1 MLVLGCHMS
10 SVGGYALMVRQCKAM
25 DANTLAFFT
34 RNPRSGRCK
43 PQDPMDIS
51 AATQLMRHYHIGPFV
66 AHGPYIMNLC
76 GRNEEVRGFSREVLE
91 DDLRRLSVFPG
102 GFYNIHPGSHVGQ
115 GVEQGIE
122 YIAQALR
129 KALEPDYPVT
139 ILLETMA
146 GKGSEMGRSF
156 EELRLI
162 LDAVGSP
169 KVGICM
175 DTCHVFDAGYDLAG
189 NAAGVFEE
197 FDRVIGLDRL
207 KALHLN
213 DSMSCCGSHKDRH
226 ERIGQGKIGIDAF
239 QHILDDPALAGKPMI
254 LETPNNLDGYER
266 EIKMLRRMGSIYK
279 ETTF

>member
-10 SVGGYALMVRQCKAM
+10 SVSGYGVMVRQCKVM

-43 PQDPMDIS
+43 PQDPYDVS
-51 AATQLMRHYHIGPFV
+51 AALQLMHHYQIGPMV

-76 GRNEEVRGFSREVLE
+76 GRNEEVRGFAEKILE

-102 GFYNIHPGSHVGQ
+102 SFYNIHPGNHVGQ

-129 KALEPDYPVT
+129 KALAPDYPVT
-139 ILLETMA
+139 ILLETMS
-146 GKGSEMGRSF
+146 GKGSEIGRSF
-156 EELRLI
+156 EEMRMI
-162 LDAVGSP
+162 LDAVGNP
-169 KVGICM
+169 KVGVCM

-189 NAAGVFEE
+189 NVAGVFEE
-197 FDRVIGLDRL
+197 FDRVVGLERL

-213 DSMSCCGSHKDRH
+213 DSMNSCGSHKDRH

-239 QHILDDPALAGKPMI
+239 QYILDDPALNGKPMI

>member
-10 SVGGYALMVRQCKAM
+10 SVSGYSTMVRQCKVM

-43 PQDPMDIS
+43 PQDPIDVS
-51 AATQLMRHYHIGPFV
+51 NAAQLMRHYRIGPFV

-102 GFYNIHPGSHVGQ
+102 NFYNIHPGSHVGQ
-115 GVEQGIE
+115 GVEQGID

-139 ILLETMA
+139 VLLETMA

-156 EELRLI
+156 EEMRLI

-189 NAAGVFEE
+189 NLDGILEE
-197 FDRVIGLDRL
+197 FDRVVGLDRL
-207 KALHLN
+207 MALHLN
-213 DSMSCCGSHKDRH
+213 DSMSPCGSHKDRH
-226 ERIGQGKIGIDAF
+226 ERIGQGKIGIEAF
-239 QHILDDPALAGKPMI
+239 QRIVDHPSLAGKPMI